1 MAHGPTPEEPK
12 TPAWLPVLGVVLFL
26 GAGIWWMTSG
36 EEKKPAP
43 VEAPAA
49 ADVSDAG
56 PG

>member
-1 MAHGPTPEEPK
+1 
-12 TPAWLPVLGVVLFL
+12 VLFL